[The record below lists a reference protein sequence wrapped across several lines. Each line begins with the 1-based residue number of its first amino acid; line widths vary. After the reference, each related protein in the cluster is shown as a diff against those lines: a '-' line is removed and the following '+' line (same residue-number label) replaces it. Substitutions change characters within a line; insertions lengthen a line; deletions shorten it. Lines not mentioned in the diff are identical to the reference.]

1 MKQLNMFHS
10 DADSPEGKKKI
21 HHWKVYIDGA
31 SRGNPGAAGA
41 GVYIL
46 KDNQFFAQH
55 GFYLGTKTNNQAE
68 YLALLLAIFELK
80 KDVHA
85 DDKVHI
91 ISDSQLM
98 IRQMKGEYRVKN
110 EDLKILY
117 TIGKRWLAGWHI
129 TLSHVLR
136 AENVE
141 ADEMANVG
149 VDKKI
154 KPPHAFIENL
164 KRENHSI

>member
-1 MKQLNMFHS
+1 MKQLNMFETE
-10 DADSPEGKKKI
+10 DDIRVKNKV

-41 GVYIL
+41 GIYIL
-46 KDNQFFAQH
+46 KDNEFFAQY

-68 YLALLLAIFELK
+68 YLALLLAVFKLEHLVK
-80 KDVHA
+80 KN
-85 DDKVHI
+85 DKVHI

-98 IRQMKGEYRVKN
+98 IRQMKGEYKVRN

-117 TIGKRWLAGWHI
+117 TIGKRWISGWHVF
-129 TLSHVLR
+129 LSHVLR

-141 ADEMANVG
+141 ADAMANVG

-154 KPPHAFIENL
+154 KPPQAFIENL
-164 KRENHSI
+164 KNENQSL